1 MKAPNHSIKEGTI
14 MTKNVYSLS
23 ISAQATLDMHSLNNE
38 GGEGNQIT
46 TRMVN
51 IVGEDGRLHN
61 VNAISGD
68 MLKHI
73 EAEHLFRLLSG
84 REDVPLCAACREFNA
99 NRISADVEYGKA
111 IEGKSDAE
119 AITLLLESCA
129 LDDMA
134 GNLITAGNRS
144 IPRKSVAEFSWVVGL
159 PELTTTDSYFHVK
172 YASERS
178 AEARAADSEEE
189 RRKANLGQAI
199 FHRPASS
206 GVYAIVANFETARI
220 GFNDITQT
228 YAVDGEQR
236 TARYRALL
244 ESVLYTF
251 IEPNGAMRGTQN
263 PHIVDFKG
271 VVATSSDVIP
281 APTMSSINS
290 SYREQLRG
298 IHQALEKVRP
308 GAVTLSEFDSLAQF
322 SEIMTGLL
330 KTTAPYTLSY

>member
-1 MKAPNHSIKEGTI
+1 MI
-14 MTKNVYSLS
+14 KNVYSLS

-61 VNAISGD
+61 INAISGD

-73 EAEHLFRLLSG
+73 QAEHLFRLLSG
-84 REDVPLCAACREFNA
+84 REDVPLCAGCREFNA
-99 NRISADVEYGKA
+99 NRISADAEYGKA

-119 AITLLLESCA
+119 ALTLLLESCT
-129 LDDMA
+129 LDDLA

-178 AEARAADSEEE
+178 AEARAAESEEE

-206 GVYAIVANFETARI
+206 GVYAIVANFEMARI
-220 GFNDITQT
+220 GFNDITQI
-228 YAVDGEQR
+228 YAVDEAQR
-236 TARYRALL
+236 ALRYRALL

-263 PHIVDFKG
+263 PHIVDFHG
-271 VVATSSDVIP
+271 VVTTSSDVIP
-281 APTMSSINS
+281 APTMSPINS
-290 SYREQLRG
+290 SYREQLQS

-308 GAVTLSEFDSLAQF
+308 GAITLSEFDSLAQF
-322 SEIMTGLL
+322 SEVMTGLL
-330 KTTAPYTLSY
+330 ETTAPYTLSY

>member
-1 MKAPNHSIKEGTI
+1 
-14 MTKNVYSLS
+14 MTRNVYSLS
-23 ISAQATLDMHSLNNE
+23 ISAQATLNIHSLNNE

-73 EAEHLFRLLSG
+73 QAEHLFRLLSG
-84 REDVPLCAACREFNA
+84 REDVPLCAGCREFNA
-99 NRISADVEYGKA
+99 NRISADAGYGKA
-111 IEGKSDAE
+111 IDGKSDAE

-129 LDDMA
+129 LDDLA

-178 AEARAADSEEE
+178 AGARSADSEEE
-189 RRKANLGQAI
+189 QRKANLGQAI

-206 GVYAIVANFETARI
+206 GVYAIVSNFEVARI
-220 GFNDITQT
+220 GFNDIVQT
-228 YAVDGEQR
+228 YSVDEAQR
-236 TARYRALL
+236 ALRYRALL
-244 ESVLYTF
+244 ESILYTF
-251 IEPNGAMRGTQN
+251 IEPNGAMRATQN

-271 VVATSSDVIP
+271 VVAVSSDVVP
-281 APTMSSINS
+281 APTMSPINS
-290 SYREQLRG
+290 SYREQLQG
-298 IHQALEKVRP
+298 IREALEKVRP

-322 SEIMTGLL
+322 SEVMTGLVE
-330 KTTAPYTLSY
+330 TTAPYTLSY

>member
-1 MKAPNHSIKEGTI
+1 
-14 MTKNVYSLS
+14 MTRNVYSLS
-23 ISAQATLDMHSLNNE
+23 ISAQATLNMHSLNNE

-61 VNAISGD
+61 VNGISGD
-68 MLKHI
+68 MFKHI
-73 EAEHLFRLLSG
+73 QAEHLFRLLSG

-99 NRISADVEYGKA
+99 NRISADGDYAKA
-111 IEGKSDAE
+111 IDGKSDAE

-178 AEARAADSEEE
+178 AEARDAEKEEE
-189 RRKANLGQAI
+189 QRKANLGQAI

-206 GVYAIVANFETARI
+206 GIYAIVANFEMARI

-228 YAVDGEQR
+228 YALDETQR
-236 TARYRALL
+236 GLRYRALL
-244 ESVLYTF
+244 ESVLYSF

-263 PHIVDFKG
+263 PHIVDVKG
-271 VVATSSDVIP
+271 VVAVSSDVIP
-281 APTMSSINS
+281 APTMSPINS
-290 SYREQLRG
+290 GYREQLQG
-298 IHQALEKVRP
+298 IQKAMEKVRP
-308 GAVTLSEFDSLAQF
+308 GAVTLSEFDSLARF
-322 SEIMTGLL
+322 SEVMADLIE
-330 KTTAPYTLSY
+330 TTSPHTLSY

>member
-1 MKAPNHSIKEGTI
+1 

-73 EAEHLFRLLSG
+73 QAEHLFRLLSTQT
-84 REDVPLCAACREFNA
+84 DVPLCAACAEFNA
-99 NRISADVEYGKA
+99 NRISADAGYAEA

-119 AITLLLESCA
+119 ALSLMLETCA
-129 LDDMA
+129 LDDIA

-178 AEARAADSEEE
+178 EGARDAEKEEE
-189 RRKANLGQAI
+189 QRKANLGQAI

-220 GFNDITQT
+220 GFNDITQS
-228 YAVDGEQR
+228 YAVDLTQR
-236 TARYRALL
+236 EARYKALL
-244 ESVLYTF
+244 ESILYTF
-251 IEPNGAMRGTQN
+251 IEPNGAMRATQN
-263 PHIVDFKG
+263 PHIVDFQG
-271 VVATSSDVIP
+271 VVAVSSGVVP
-281 APTMSSINS
+281 APTISPINS
-290 SYREQLRG
+290 GYREQLQG
-298 IHQALEKVRP
+298 IQAALAKMRP
-308 GAVTLSEFDSLAQF
+308 GVVELKPFDSLAQF
-322 SEIMTGLL
+322 SEVMTALIEA
-330 KTTAPYTLSY
+330 TAPYTLSYQEA

>member
-1 MKAPNHSIKEGTI
+1 
-14 MTKNVYSLS
+14 MTRNVYSLS
-23 ISAQATLDMHSLNNE
+23 ISAQATLNMHSLNNE

-68 MLKHI
+68 MIKHI
-73 EAEHLFRLLSG
+73 QAEHVFRLLSG
-84 REDVPLCAACREFNA
+84 RGDVPLCAGCREFNA
-99 NRISADVEYGKA
+99 NRISADAEYGKA

-178 AEARAADSEEE
+178 AEARAAEAEEE

-206 GVYAIVANFETARI
+206 GVYAIVTNFEVARI
-220 GFNDITQT
+220 GFNDVTQT
-228 YAVDGEQR
+228 YAVDEAQR
-236 TARYRALL
+236 ALRYRALL

-271 VVATSSDVIP
+271 IVAVSSDVIP
-281 APTMSSINS
+281 APTMSPINS
-290 SYREQLRG
+290 GYREQLKSVR
-298 IHQALEKVRP
+298 QALEKIRP
-308 GAVTLSEFDSLAQF
+308 GAVTLSQFDSLAQF
-322 SEIMTGLL
+322 SEVMVEQLE
-330 KTTAPYTLSY
+330 TTAPYTLGY

>member
-1 MKAPNHSIKEGTI
+1 

-23 ISAQATLDMHSLNNE
+23 ISAQATLNMHSLNNE

-68 MLKHI
+68 MIKHI
-73 EAEHLFRLLSG
+73 QAEHLFRLLSG
-84 REDVPLCAACREFNA
+84 REDIPLCAGCREFNA
-99 NRISADVEYGKA
+99 NRISADAEYGKA

-119 AITLLLESCA
+119 AISLLLESCA

-178 AEARAADSEEE
+178 KKAREAESEEE
-189 RRKANLGQAI
+189 QRKANLGQAI

-206 GVYAIVANFETARI
+206 GVYAIVANFEVARI
-220 GFNDITQT
+220 GLNDIIQT
-228 YAVDGEQR
+228 YTLDDAQR
-236 TARYRALL
+236 AARYRALL
-244 ESVLYTF
+244 ESALYTF

-271 VVATSSDVIP
+271 VVAVSSDVIP
-281 APTMSSINS
+281 APTMSPINS
-290 SYREQLRG
+290 KYRQQLRG
-298 IHQALEKVRP
+298 IQEALEKVRP
-308 GAVTLSEFDSLAQF
+308 GAVALSEFDSLAQF
-322 SEIMTGLL
+322 SEVMADLIES
-330 KTTAPYTLSY
+330 TAPYTFSYQGE

>member
-1 MKAPNHSIKEGTI
+1 

-23 ISAQATLDMHSLNNE
+23 ISAQSILDMHSLNNE

-51 IVGEDGRLHN
+51 IVGEDGRLYN

-68 MLKHI
+68 MFKHI
-73 EAEHLFRLLSG
+73 QAEHLFRLLSG

-99 NRISADVEYGKA
+99 NRISADADYAKA
-111 IEGKSDAE
+111 IDGKSNAE

-129 LDDMA
+129 LDDLA

-172 YASERS
+172 YASERGQ
-178 AEARAADSEEE
+178 EARDAEKEEE
-189 RRKANLGQAI
+189 QRTANLGQAI

-206 GVYAIVANFETARI
+206 GVYAVVANFEMARI
-220 GFNDITQT
+220 GFDDITQT
-228 YAVDGEQR
+228 YALDEAQR
-236 TARYRALL
+236 GLRYHALL
-244 ESVLYTF
+244 ESILYTL

-263 PHIVDFKG
+263 PHIVDVKG
-271 VVATSSDVIP
+271 VVAVSGDVIP
-281 APTMSSINS
+281 APTMSPVNS
-290 SYREQLRG
+290 GYREQLRG
-298 IHQALEKVRP
+298 IHAALNKIRP
-308 GAVTLSEFDSLAQF
+308 GAITLSEFDSLAQF
-322 SEIMTGLL
+322 SEVMTELL
-330 KTTAPYTLSY
+330 ETTAPYTLSY

>member
-1 MKAPNHSIKEGTI
+1 
-14 MTKNVYSLS
+14 MTRNVYSLS

-68 MLKHI
+68 MIKHI
-73 EAEHLFRLLSG
+73 QAEHLFRLLSSRG
-84 REDVPLCAACREFNA
+84 DVPLCAGCREFNA
-99 NRISADVEYGKA
+99 NRISADAGYAKA
-111 IEGKSDAE
+111 IDGKSDAE
-119 AITLLLESCA
+119 AIALLLESCA
-129 LDDMA
+129 LDDLA

-178 AEARAADSEEE
+178 AEARAAESEEE
-189 RRKANLGQAI
+189 QRKANLGQAI

-206 GVYAIVANFETARI
+206 GVYAIVANFEAART

-228 YAVDGEQR
+228 YAVDQAQR
-236 TARYRALL
+236 AVRYKALL

-263 PHIVDFKG
+263 PHIVDFRG
-271 VVATSSDVIP
+271 VVAISTDVIP
-281 APTMSSINS
+281 APTMSPINS
-290 SYREQLRG
+290 NYREQLQG
-298 IHQALEKVRP
+298 IRDALEKVRP
-308 GAVTLSEFDSLAQF
+308 GAITLSEFDSMAQF
-322 SEIMTGLL
+322 SEVMTELIEA
-330 KTTAPYTLSY
+330 TAPFTLTYRGA

>member
-1 MKAPNHSIKEGTI
+1 MK
-14 MTKNVYSLS
+14 KNIYSLS

-68 MLKHI
+68 MVKHI
-73 EAEHLFRLLSG
+73 QAEHLFRLLSN

-99 NRISADVEYGKA
+99 NRISADSEYGKA

-119 AITLLLESCA
+119 AITLLLETCA
-129 LDDMA
+129 LDDIA

-178 AEARAADSEEE
+178 EKARAAESEEKQ
-189 RRKANLGQAI
+189 RKANLGQAI

-206 GVYAIVANFETARI
+206 GVYAIVANFEVARI
-220 GFNDITQT
+220 GFNDITQV
-228 YAVDGEQR
+228 YAVDEAQR
-236 TARYRALL
+236 AARYRALL
-244 ESVLYTF
+244 ESVLYSF
-251 IEPNGAMRGTQN
+251 IEPSGAMRATQN
-263 PHIVDFKG
+263 PHILDFAG
-271 VVATSSDVIP
+271 VVATSTDVIP
-281 APTMSSINS
+281 APTMSPINTT
-290 SYREQLRG
+290 YREQLRS
-298 IHQALEKVRP
+298 IRQALEKIRL
-308 GAVTLSEFDSLAQF
+308 GAVTLYEFDSLAQF
-322 SEIMTGLL
+322 TEVMTELIQ
-330 KTTAPYTLSY
+330 TTVPYTLSY

>member
-1 MKAPNHSIKEGTI
+1 

-23 ISAQATLDMHSLNNE
+23 ISAQATLNMHSLNNE

-99 NRISADVEYGKA
+99 NRISADAEYGKA

-119 AITLLLESCA
+119 AISLLLESCA

-144 IPRKSVAEFSWVVGL
+144 IPRKSVVEFSWVVGL

-178 AEARAADSEEE
+178 KEAREAESEEE
-189 RRKANLGQAI
+189 QRKANLGQAI

-206 GVYAIVANFETARI
+206 GVYAIVANFEVARI
-220 GFNDITQT
+220 GFNDITQI
-228 YAVDGEQR
+228 YAVDDAQR
-236 TARYRALL
+236 AARYRALL
-244 ESVLYTF
+244 ESILYTF

-271 VVATSSDVIP
+271 VVAVSSDVIP
-281 APTMSSINS
+281 APTMSPINGK
-290 SYREQLRG
+290 YRQQLRG
-298 IHQALEKVRP
+298 IQEALEKVRP

-322 SEIMTGLL
+322 SGVMTDLIES
-330 KTTAPYTLSY
+330 TAPYTFSYQEA

>member
-1 MKAPNHSIKEGTI
+1 

-23 ISAQATLDMHSLNNE
+23 ISAQAVLNMHSLNNE

-51 IVGEDGRLHN
+51 VIGEDGRLHN

-73 EAEHLFRLLSG
+73 ETEHLFRLLSG

-99 NRISADVEYGKA
+99 NRISADAEYGKA

-119 AITLLLESCA
+119 AISLLLESCA

-144 IPRKSVAEFSWVVGL
+144 IPRKSVVEFSWVVGL
-159 PELTTTDSYFHVK
+159 PERTTTDSYFHVK

-178 AEARAADSEEE
+178 EEARAAESEEE

-206 GVYAIVANFETARI
+206 GVYAIVANFEVARI
-220 GFNDITQT
+220 GFNDITQI
-228 YAVDGEQR
+228 YAVDDAQR
-236 TARYRALL
+236 AARYRALL
-244 ESVLYTF
+244 ESILYTF

-271 VVATSSDVIP
+271 VVAVSSDVVP
-281 APTMSSINS
+281 APTMSPINGK
-290 SYREQLRG
+290 YRQQLQG
-298 IHQALEKVRP
+298 IREALEKVRP
-308 GAVTLSEFDSLAQF
+308 GAITLSEFDSLAQF
-322 SEIMTGLL
+322 SGVMTDLIES
-330 KTTAPYTLSY
+330 TVPYTFSYQEA

>member
-1 MKAPNHSIKEGTI
+1 
-14 MTKNVYSLS
+14 MTRNVYSLS

-68 MLKHI
+68 MIKHI
-73 EAEHLFRLLSG
+73 QAEHLFRLLSG
-84 REDVPLCAACREFNA
+84 REDVPLCAGCREFNA

-111 IEGKSDAE
+111 IDGKSDAE
-119 AITLLLESCA
+119 AIVLLLESCA
-129 LDDMA
+129 LDDLA

-178 AEARAADSEEE
+178 AEARAAASEEE

-206 GVYAIVANFETARI
+206 GVYAIVANFEVARI

-228 YAVDGEQR
+228 YAVDEPQR
-236 TARYRALL
+236 ALRYRALL
-244 ESVLYTF
+244 ESVLYAF

-263 PHIVDFKG
+263 PHIVDFRG
-271 VVATSSDVIP
+271 VVAVSSDVIP
-281 APTMSSINS
+281 GPTMSPINS
-290 SYREQLRG
+290 RYRQQLRG
-298 IHQALEKVRP
+298 IQKALERVRP
-308 GAVTLSEFDSLAQF
+308 GAVALSEFDSLAQF
-322 SEIMTGLL
+322 SEVMTALVE
-330 KTTAPYTLSY
+330 TTAPYTLGY

>member
-1 MKAPNHSIKEGTI
+1 

-23 ISAQATLDMHSLNNE
+23 ISAQATLNMHSLNNE

-99 NRISADVEYGKA
+99 NRISADAEYGKA

-119 AITLLLESCA
+119 AISLLLESCA

-144 IPRKSVAEFSWVVGL
+144 IPRKSVVEFSWVVGL

-178 AEARAADSEEE
+178 KEAREAESEEE
-189 RRKANLGQAI
+189 QRKANLGQAI

-206 GVYAIVANFETARI
+206 GVYAIVANFEVARI
-220 GFNDITQT
+220 GFNDITQI
-228 YAVDGEQR
+228 YAVDDAQR
-236 TARYRALL
+236 AARYRALL
-244 ESVLYTF
+244 ESILYTF

-271 VVATSSDVIP
+271 VVAVSSDVIP
-281 APTMSSINS
+281 APTMSPINGK
-290 SYREQLRG
+290 YRQQLRG
-298 IHQALEKVRP
+298 IQEALEKVRP

-322 SEIMTGLL
+322 SEVMTDLIE
-330 KTTAPYTLSY
+330 TTAPYTFSYQEA

>member
-1 MKAPNHSIKEGTI
+1 M
-14 MTKNVYSLS
+14 YSLS

-51 IVGEDGRLHN
+51 IVGEDRRMYN

-73 EAEHLFRLLSG
+73 QAEHLFRLLSG
-84 REDVPLCAACREFNA
+84 RQDAPLCAGCREFNA

-111 IEGKSDAE
+111 IGGKSDAE
-119 AITLLLESCA
+119 AITLLLQRCA
-129 LDDMA
+129 LDDLA

-159 PELTTTDSYFHVK
+159 PDLTTTDSYFHVK

-178 AEARAADSEEE
+178 AEARAAGKGEEQ
-189 RRKANLGQAI
+189 RAANLGQAI

-206 GVYAIVANFETARI
+206 GVYAIVANFEIARI

-228 YAVDGEQR
+228 YAVDEAQR
-236 TARYRALL
+236 TVRYRALL
-244 ESVLYTF
+244 ESILYAF

-263 PHIVDFKG
+263 PHIVDFQG
-271 VVATSSDVIP
+271 VVAVSNGVTP
-281 APTMSSINS
+281 APTMSPINS
-290 SYREQLRG
+290 RYREQLRG
-298 IHQALEKVRP
+298 VQEALERMRP
-308 GAVTLSEFDSLAQF
+308 GAIVLHEFDSLAQF
-322 SEIMTGLL
+322 SQVMTGLIE
-330 KTTAPYTLSY
+330 TAAPYTLSYREA

>member
-1 MKAPNHSIKEGTI
+1 
-14 MTKNVYSLS
+14 MTRNVYSLS
-23 ISAQATLDMHSLNNE
+23 ISAQATLNMHSLNNE

-51 IVGEDGRLHN
+51 IVGGDGRLHN

-68 MLKHI
+68 MFKHI
-73 EAEHLFRLLSG
+73 QAEHLFRLLSG
-84 REDVPLCAACREFNA
+84 RKDVPLCAACREFNA
-99 NRISADVEYGKA
+99 NRISADGDYAKA

-172 YASERS
+172 YANERS
-178 AEARAADSEEE
+178 QKTRDAEKEEE
-189 RRKANLGQAI
+189 QRKANLGQAI

-206 GVYAIVANFETARI
+206 GVYAIVTNFEMARI

-228 YAVDGEQR
+228 YALDEAQR
-236 TARYRALL
+236 GLRYRALL
-244 ESVLYTF
+244 ESVMYTL

-263 PHIVDFKG
+263 PHIVNVEG
-271 VVATSSDVIP
+271 VAAVSSDVIP
-281 APTMSSINS
+281 APTISPINGG
-290 SYREQLRG
+290 YREQLQG
-298 IHQALEKVRP
+298 IQKALEKVRP

-322 SEIMTGLL
+322 SEVMTDLIE
-330 KTTAPYTLSY
+330 TTAPYTLNY

>member
-1 MKAPNHSIKEGTI
+1 
-14 MTKNVYSLS
+14 MTQKTVYSLS

-84 REDVPLCAACREFNA
+84 REDVPLCAGCREFNA
-99 NRISADVEYGKA
+99 NRISADPDFRQKATAKEGKNWAMTDAAA
-111 IEGKSDAE
+111 IEEMISR
-119 AITLLLESCA
+119 CA
-129 LDDMA
+129 LDDLA
-134 GNLITAGNRS
+134 GNLFTEGGRS

-159 PELTTTDSYFHVK
+159 PELTATDSYFHVK
-172 YASERS
+172 YATER
-178 AEARAADSEEE
+178 AEAVPVEAVEE
-189 RRKANLGQAI
+189 RRKANLDQAI

-206 GVYAIVANFETARI
+206 GVYAVVANFEIARI

-228 YAVDGEQR
+228 YTVDDAQR
-236 TARYRALL
+236 TLRYQALL

-251 IEPNGAMRGTQN
+251 IEPNGAMRATQN
-263 PHIVDFKG
+263 PHIVGFRG
-271 VVATSSDVIP
+271 VVASSSDVVP
-281 APTMSSINS
+281 APTMSPINS
-290 SYREQLRG
+290 GYREQLQG
-298 IHQALEKVRP
+298 IGQALEKVRP
-308 GAVTLSEFDSLAQF
+308 GAVALSAFDSLAQF
-322 SEIMTGLL
+322 SEVMTELL
-330 KTTAPYTLSY
+330 ETTAPYTLSY

>member
-1 MKAPNHSIKEGTI
+1 
-14 MTKNVYSLS
+14 MTRNVYSLS
-23 ISAQATLDMHSLNNE
+23 ISAQATLNMHSLNNE

-68 MLKHI
+68 MFKHI
-73 EAEHLFRLLSG
+73 QAEHLFRLLSG

-99 NRISADVEYGKA
+99 NRISADADYAKA
-111 IEGKSDAE
+111 IDGKSDAE

-178 AEARAADSEEE
+178 AKARAAESEEE

-206 GVYAIVANFETARI
+206 GVYAIVTNFEMARI
-220 GFNDITQT
+220 GLNDITQT
-228 YAVDGEQR
+228 YALGETQR
-236 TARYRALL
+236 ELRYRALL
-244 ESVLYTF
+244 ESVLYTL

-263 PHIVDFKG
+263 PHIVDVKG
-271 VVATSSDVIP
+271 VVAVSSNVIP
-281 APTMSSINS
+281 APTMSPINS
-290 SYREQLRG
+290 GYREQLQG
-298 IHQALEKVRP
+298 IQKALEKVRP
-308 GAVTLSEFDSLAQF
+308 GVVTLSEFDSLAQF
-322 SEIMTGLL
+322 SEVMTDLIE
-330 KTTAPYTLSY
+330 TTAPYTLSY